1 MDPVE
6 IADAYVAKA
15 DALAASKKFAEAIRI
30 YDAAIDVCPECAEAW
45 TGKAA
50 VLKSLGRLQEALECA
65 EESLEISP
73 SPIAEML
80 RNNLVEDLKR
90 KGVL

>member
-6 IADAYVAKA
+6 IADAYVVKA
-15 DALAASKKFAEAIRI
+15 DALATSKKYEEAIRI
-30 YDAAIDVCPECAEAW
+30 YDAAIEVCPECIEAW

-50 VLKSLGRLQEALECA
+50 ILKTLGRLQEALECV
-65 EESLEISP
+65 EGVLEISP
-73 SPIAEML
+73 SPVAEML
-80 RNNLVEDLKR
+80 RNNLVEELKR